1 MIKKTHLFETDM
13 KGFAK
18 KEVLATSK
26 RERDVLL
33 KSL

>member
-1 MIKKTHLFETDM
+1 MIKKTHLFEADM

-26 RERDVLL
+26 REMFY
-33 KSL
+33 

>member
-18 KEVLATSK
+18 KSFSEK
-26 RERDVLL
+26 QEREREMFY
-33 KSL
+33 